1 MTAAAEPDAL
11 VATMAELAAAAARL
25 GHSVTTLAPPSPPPL
40 DLVAATQAALA
51 APAGSPPLRE
61 LAGGRRDVAIVTSDA
76 TRAVPTAG
84 LLDGV
89 MPELEAA
96 GMGPADVTVVIATGA
111 HRPATRVELERLLG
125 PRWAR
130 LRVLQHEARAQ
141 DLVHLG
147 RTARG
152 TPVAVHPAVAHAGLR
167 IALGV
172 VEPHEFAGFSGG
184 RKAIVP
190 GVAAYE
196 TILANH
202 SVEHLRH
209 PLTRP
214 GVLAGNPVHE
224 DMVEAVK
231 LLGPVFIVNVALDE
245 RLRPTAVAAG
255 DCHAAHAVLVDE
267 VRRTVTCRVE
277 GRADVVVTGPG
288 APLDINLY
296 QAVKS
301 LSAVR
306 PLVDRSSRVLLLA
319 ACREGTGSPAMLE
332 AFRTAAGPGAVLEA
346 LRAQYQV
353 EQNAAV
359 VLAELLLHAG
369 QVHACCPGLDDAVL
383 ETFGMRPAG
392 SAAAG
397 LTAALEGLDL
407 GARVLFVPRAQRLL
421 FERSCAGLTPGAR
434 GA

>member
-1 MTAAAEPDAL
+1 MTTTAESDAL
-11 VATMAELAAAAARL
+11 VATMAELAVAAARL
-25 GHSVTTLAPPSPPPL
+25 GHSVTTLAPPAPPPL
-40 DLVAATQAALA
+40 DLVAATRAALA
-51 APAGSPPLRE
+51 APVGAPPLRE
-61 LAGGRRDVAIVTSDA
+61 LACGRDGVVIVTSDA

-84 LLDGV
+84 LLDAV

-96 GMGPADVTVVIATGA
+96 GIGPGEVTVVIAAGA
-111 HRPATRVELERLLG
+111 HRPATQAELARLLG
-125 PRWAR
+125 PRWAG
-130 LRVLQHEARAQ
+130 LRVLQHDARGGG
-141 DLVHLG
+141 LVDLG
-147 RTARG
+147 RTSRG

-202 SVEHLRH
+202 SVEHLSH

-224 DMVEAVK
+224 DMLEAVK
-231 LLGPVFIVNVALDE
+231 LVGPVFIVNVALDE
-245 RLRPTAVAAG
+245 LLRPTAVSAG
-255 DCHAAHAVLVDE
+255 DCEAAHAVLVDE
-267 VRRTVTCRVE
+267 VRRTATCRVE

-301 LSAVR
+301 LSAVG
-306 PLVDRSSRVLLLA
+306 PLVDRRSRILLLA
-319 ACREGTGSPAMLE
+319 ACREGTGSPAMLA
-332 AFRTAAGPGAVLEA
+332 AFSASAGPEAVLEA
-346 LRAQYQV
+346 LRVEYQV

-359 VLAELLLHAG
+359 VLAEFLLQAG

-397 LTAALEGLDL
+397 LAAVLDGLEP

-421 FERSCAGLTPGAR
+421 FEQPS
-434 GA
+434 